1 MEITNNFSNVTEYK
15 INLQGLIICL
25 HNNNKHSEKEI
36 RYIPSHNNLQ
46 EHDAS
51 RNKLTKEFKDLN
63 NNNDTKNNNIKKW
76 ISSETEKGAR
86 DEKPS
91 IAHGC

>member
-1 MEITNNFSNVTEYK
+1 M
-15 INLQGLIICL
+15 
-25 HNNNKHSEKEI
+25 

-51 RNKLTKEFKDLN
+51 RNKSTMELKDLN
-63 NNNDTKNNNIKKW
+63 NNSDNKDNKNNNIKKW

-91 IAHGC
+91 ISHGC